1 MCGVRCQKT
10 SPWCTLGTGN
20 SPPNGGDRVGEAVAC
35 SELLDEAEG
44 PEMGSKGGRLCA
56 DTWPAPPR
64 VEEGQ
69 GQSSSSNVLEAPAPP
84 KIATA
89 ARGRGKR
96 SKRPA
101 ATARCEPAEL
111 VAAESGALRSAALS
125 DSSVMEVSDGE
136 ALKSERGS
144 ETLRQVVREGLRQ
157 VAGKK
162 SQAAGAAQLK
172 SVETEIM
179 AAVFN
184 VCRVPSAGK
193 LHQGLAE
200 MQRELARL
208 SASNAALEAELRLT
222 KAELAVCRSQPHP
235 SAEPDLLGLMR
246 REMAAFRQRFDVLES
261 RLLRPPLAASRSS
274 TSTSY
279 AAVAAGP
286 PTTTPPAVQAPATTE
301 ANALAGRSRRRR
313 GAVTQQA
320 EGATATGEPT
330 PPARAANSSEWQV
343 VGEARKVA
351 KEARKRR
358 KKAQRQR
365 RQQQRKEK
373 RAAALLLAPKTAA
386 VVITLQPDAVK
397 RGVTY
402 GDVLAKVTA
411 TGARLLEVPG
421 AASGSSADALTERLR
436 TCLGADEARV
446 SRPIKCLDLRILGLD
461 DSATEYEVVAAV
473 ARTGGC
479 PV

>member
-1 MCGVRCQKT
+1 MDVNTICNYGALKT
-10 SPWCTLGTGN
+10 GFGQRESGAESDSSACAVSVSST
-20 SPPNGGDRVGEAVAC
+20 RVTR
-35 SELLDEAEG
+35 STF
-44 PEMGSKGGRLCA
+44 KR
-56 DTWPAPPR
+56 PR

-96 SKRPA
+96 SKRSA
-101 ATARCEPAEL
+101 ATARCEPTELGGAPPGSWEEIPGCWSCTAE
-111 VAAESGALRSAALS
+111 VGGDRNH
-125 DSSVMEVSDGE
+125 G
-136 ALKSERGS
+136 G
-144 ETLRQVVREGLRQ
+144 
-157 VAGKK
+157 
-162 SQAAGAAQLK
+162 
-172 SVETEIM
+172 
-179 AAVFN
+179 VFN

-193 LHQGLAE
+193 VHQGLAE
-200 MQRELARL
+200 MRRELARL

-235 SAEPDLLGLMR
+235 SAEPDFLGLMR

-261 RLLRPPLAASRSS
+261 RLLRPPLAASRSP

-286 PTTTPPAVQAPATTE
+286 PTTS
-301 ANALAGRSRRRR
+301 GRVSQPVARPR
-313 GAVTQQA
+313 AA
-320 EGATATGEPT
+320 
-330 PPARAANSSEWQV
+330 PPARTPAPPALKEPQPRASLPRQQELLI
-343 VGEARKVA
+343 VA
-351 KEARKRR
+351 SGRLSVRRGKSPKRR
-358 KKAQRQR
+358 GSAAKKAQRQR

-402 GDVLAKVTA
+402 GDVLAKVKGAVTPAEFGAPDGFTMKVTA

-421 AASGSSADALTERLR
+421 AASGSSADALAERLR
-436 TCLGADEARV
+436 TCLGVDEARV

-479 PV
+479 PVDQVKAGTIRPDNSGLRTVVDSEIKTNDNCHLFH